1 MWFISFLAFFFI
13 ALQAI
18 VCKCDLLGM
27 LAALCL
33 LSSFVMLGAPEMRW
47 WLRILVSAIPVT
59 LLCILVYWAGW
70 LDMLYLGRISE
81 YRYAGIE
88 ASAIIILHFLA
99 LLPEGKLKQ
108 TPSASTAPAVVAE

>member
-1 MWFISFLAFFFI
+1 MWVVSFLAFFFI

-18 VCKCDLLGM
+18 ICKCDLLGM

-33 LSSFVMLGAPEMRW
+33 LSSFVMVGAPDMRW
-47 WLRILVSAIPVT
+47 WLRVLVSAIPVA

-81 YRYAGIE
+81 YRYAAIE

-108 TPSASTAPAVVAE
+108 NQSASAVPSVVTE

>member
-18 VCKCDLLGM
+18 ICRCDILGM
-27 LAALCL
+27 LSVLCL
-33 LSSFVMLGAPEMRW
+33 GSSLLLTFVPEMRW
-47 WLRILVSAIPVT
+47 WLRILVSAIPVA

-81 YRYAGIE
+81 YRYAAIE
-88 ASAIIILHFLA
+88 ASGIIILHFLS
-99 LLPEGKLKQ
+99 LLPEGRLQ
-108 TPSASTAPAVVAE
+108 HTPSASPAPSEAEG